1 MLYGDIPP
9 QYGFGRDLD
18 PLFNLIQ
25 SLKNKGVTKVA
36 VNFDWNLLTT
46 KSILQFPVTVATD
59 TQIYNEMIFGPA
71 IAHTYLYTDAKKQTN
86 DQDTLLLEAINYGM
100 AMAKNDSPPTKE
112 REDTTR
118 GKVISQF
125 NEWIKM
131 GWTRYYLGF
140 IKMHQVTAIM
150 LWTAFET
157 LINDLWETAVNQLSH
172 LVGENVKIYCKNH
185 TKMNKLTRE
194 KIKLPDPLLGTQVRS
209 YKTLHSVSSIQ
220 TAYQCLF
227 DLGTYQRKFLESV
240 LGDDKM
246 IFIHHLCETRNLL
259 VHRGGKIDEQF
270 ILRMQPMIDLEQHR
284 GKELLLYG
292 QDLWVFAES
301 VFHLGIAL
309 IKFFESELSYNTSK

>member
-18 PLFNLIQ
+18 PLFDLIQ
-25 SLKNKGVTKVA
+25 SLKNQGLTKVA

-59 TQIYNEMIFGPA
+59 TQIYNEMILGPA
-71 IAHTYLYTDAKKQTN
+71 IAHTYLYNDAKKQTI
-86 DQDTLLLEAINYGM
+86 DQDVLIAEAINYGVE
-100 AMAKNDSPPTKE
+100 MAKKDSPPTKE

-125 NEWIKM
+125 DAWIKM
-131 GWTRYYLGF
+131 GWTSYYMGF

-157 LINDLWETAVNQLSH
+157 LINDLWETIVNQLSH
-172 LVGENVKIYCKNH
+172 IVGENVKMYCKDH
-185 TKMNKLTRE
+185 TRMKKHTIE
-194 KIKLPDPLLGTQVRS
+194 KIELPDPLLGTLVRS

-220 TAYQCLF
+220 AAYSCLF
-227 DLGTYQRKFLESV
+227 NPGTYQRKFLESV
-240 LGDDKM
+240 MGDDKI

-270 ILRMQPMIDLEQHR
+270 ISRMQPMIDMERHR

-309 IKFFESELSYNTSK
+309 INFFESELLYNAPT